1 MRDTDMSQIYMNILL
16 IDIEIILL
24 DFETPLTDF
33 KIILTHTEIVLM
45 DSEILLSN
53 IDLLWI
59 IIRISLNDIGGYQN
73 TWRRDRF
80 YSFQHQVSSLALFS
94 SVLHSLT
101 MFFICSGVL
110 CISKLREKLYR
121 IPMKNSHLRQSD
133 RSSTVWPCKN
143 PDLPFM
149 V

>member
-1 MRDTDMSQIYMNILL
+1 MSQIYMNILL

-73 TWRRDRF
+73 TWRRERF
-80 YSFQHQVSSLALFS
+80 SFFSTPSWSSGFIFISSKFS
-94 SVLHSLT
+94 NNFFHLQWDTLHFQAPRKIIQDSH
-101 MFFICSGVL
+101 
-110 CISKLREKLYR
+110 EKLVFASIGEIIYG
-121 IPMKNSHLRQSD
+121 MAL
-133 RSSTVWPCKN
+133 
-143 PDLPFM
+143 
-149 V
+149 